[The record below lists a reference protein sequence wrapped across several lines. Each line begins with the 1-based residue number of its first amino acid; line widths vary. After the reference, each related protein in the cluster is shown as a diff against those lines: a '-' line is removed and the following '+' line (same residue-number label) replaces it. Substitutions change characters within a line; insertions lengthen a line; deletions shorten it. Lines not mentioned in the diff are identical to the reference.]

1 MAGIEGIGG
10 NKGIDW
16 KAILDSVTDKKEVD
30 ATGKAPQQ
38 RENLVLSEED
48 KQLLLNLLTT
58 PEIDAP
64 KTEDNPSAKLESLI
78 NKLQDGKT
86 FNFTEAQ
93 TKTFLD
99 TLSTFLQKVNTDPN
113 VKFDAPTVG
122 ATTNDKNTAPAKNT
136 SKLLFDIYAL
146 MCLLAK
152 CAQEQKNAH
161 REVRQAETTALMTS
175 IQNQADEQKSAAL
188 TGLIAGSII
197 CGLQAVAAGY
207 STYKTISN
215 VKAESQLSQDMGVK
229 QAATQLNE
237 AKTNLATK
245 IAHFKEFATPNPLPA
260 EGAQPNEQ
268 IEQQR
273 ATLNEKVTQAKLAVA
288 EKNQQLKTVRTVM
301 GQSDRFIE
309 LKKSEAYVKGF
320 SDVSLA
326 LGNLGQTMVKG
337 FVDIQQAK
345 ALGMAADQKKAESG
359 LEETK
364 ELMTSFQDVVEQVTK
379 LAQAILQA
387 ENDSMRSAIQA

>member
-78 NKLQDGKT
+78 SKLQDGKT

-99 TLSTFLQKVNTDPN
+99 TLNLVLRKVNTDPN
-113 VKFDAPTVG
+113 FKIDGQKVNSLPNDPKSAPAG
-122 ATTNDKNTAPAKNT
+122 NTAKM
-136 SKLLFDIYAL
+136 LCDIYAL
-146 MCLLAK
+146 MCLLAE
-152 CAQEQKNAH
+152 CAQEQKNSQ
-161 REVRQAETTALMTS
+161 RLLRQAETEALVAS
-175 IQNQADEQKSAAL
+175 IQNQAEEQKSAAL

-197 CGLQAVAAGY
+197 CGLQAAAAGY
-207 STYKTISN
+207 STYKTVSN
-215 VKAESQLSQDMGVK
+215 IKAETQLNQDMGVK
-229 QAATQLNE
+229 QAATELND
-237 AKTNLATK
+237 AKTTLDAD
-245 IAHFKEFATPNPLPA
+245 IAALKEFETQNPLPA
-260 EGAQPNEQ
+260 EQAQRNEQ

-273 ATLNEKVTQAKLAVA
+273 TTLKEKVTQSKLAVA
-288 EKNQQLKTVRTVM
+288 EKNQLLKTARTVM

-320 SDVSLA
+320 SDVSMA
-326 LGNLGQTMVKG
+326 IGNLGQTLVKG
-337 FVDIQQAK
+337 FVDIQQAE
-345 ALGMAADQKKAESG
+345 ALGLAADQKRAESG

-364 ELMTSFQDVVEQVTK
+364 ELMGSFQDVVEQILK